1 MAAKIIVPSE
11 GSDVC
16 LISECC
22 VHVGD
27 TVHAGD
33 LICSVETDKAAIDVV
48 APCDGVVLA
57 LLHEEGDE
65 VPAFE
70 TLAIVGQEGED
81 IGALTKGEEAPA
93 VQEEPQAPPAPEAA
107 TAAEPEKLVPDVQS
121 LVSPRAKR
129 YAGEHGVSLEGIVG
143 TGMLGSI
150 IEHDVI
156 AAQAHAL
163 EQADEAAADAYTVR
177 TLTKMQKASA
187 KHMLESLQQSAQ
199 LTLCQRVCVDKLL
212 QLRSRMKQSGEAL
225 GMHTV
230 TVNDLYC
237 FAVAR
242 TLPDFPELNAVWSGD
257 ELHVYRSVN
266 LGVAVDTENGL
277 VVPVVRDAQALS
289 LSALS
294 EQSHALAQRCRTH
307 TQSVQDLT
315 GGTFS
320 VSNLGSF
327 GIEMFTPILNTPQVA
342 ILGVGAP
349 VERLTMDG
357 GAVHSTKEAMLSL
370 TVDHRA
376 VDGAPAAKFL
386 AALRRNIENI
396 DILLGK

>member
-1 MAAKIIVPSE
+1 
-11 GSDVC
+11 
-16 LISECC
+16 
-22 VHVGD
+22 
-27 TVHAGD
+27 
-33 LICSVETDKAAIDVV
+33 
-48 APCDGVVLA
+48 
-57 LLHEEGDE
+57 
-65 VPAFE
+65 
-70 TLAIVGQEGED
+70 
-81 IGALTKGEEAPA
+81 
-93 VQEEPQAPPAPEAA
+93 
-107 TAAEPEKLVPDVQS
+107 
-121 LVSPRAKR
+121 
-129 YAGEHGVSLEGIVG
+129 
-143 TGMLGSI
+143 MLGSI
-150 IEHDVI
+150 IERDVI
-156 AAQAHAL
+156 AAQAHAP

-294 EQSHALAQRCRTH
+294 EPRARAAVQNAHAECA
-307 TQSVQDLT
+307 
-315 GGTFS
+315 
-320 VSNLGSF
+320 GS
-327 GIEMFTPILNTPQVA
+327 
-342 ILGVGAP
+342 
-349 VERLTMDG
+349 D
-357 GAVHSTKEAMLSL
+357 
-370 TVDHRA
+370 
-376 VDGAPAAKFL
+376 
-386 AALRRNIENI
+386 RR
-396 DILLGK
+396 DLLGQQSRQLRH

>member
-22 VHVGD
+22 VNVGD
-27 TVHAGD
+27 TVHTGD
-33 LICSVETDKAAIDVV
+33 LICSVETDKAVIDVV

-57 LLHEEGDE
+57 LLHEVGDE

-70 TLAIVGQEGED
+70 TLAIVGQQGED
-81 IGALTKGEEAPA
+81 IGALTKSEEVSAAQQKPEALPEPDTLPA
-93 VQEEPQAPPAPEAA
+93 VQTQTSVSDAR
-107 TAAEPEKLVPDVQS
+107 S

-129 YAGEHGVSLEGIVG
+129 YAHTHGVPLEGITG
-143 TGMLGSI
+143 TGMLGSVT
-150 IEHDVI
+150 ECDVI
-156 AAQAHAL
+156 AAMTQTV
-163 EQADEAAADAYTVR
+163 EQAMQNPTEEYTVK

-212 QLRSRMKQSGEAL
+212 QLRSRMKQDGEAL
-225 GMHTV
+225 GMHMV

-237 FAVAR
+237 FAVTR
-242 TLPDFPELNAVWSGD
+242 TLPDFPELNAIWSGD
-257 ELHVYRSVN
+257 ELHIYRSVH

-277 VVPVVRDAQALS
+277 VVPVIRNAQTLS
-289 LSALS
+289 LSELS
-294 EQSHALAQRCRTH
+294 DQSHILAQRCRTH
-307 TQSVQDLT
+307 MQSVQDLT

-357 GAVHSTKEAMLSL
+357 GVVRSTKEAMLSL

-376 VDGAPAAKFL
+376 VDGAPAARFL